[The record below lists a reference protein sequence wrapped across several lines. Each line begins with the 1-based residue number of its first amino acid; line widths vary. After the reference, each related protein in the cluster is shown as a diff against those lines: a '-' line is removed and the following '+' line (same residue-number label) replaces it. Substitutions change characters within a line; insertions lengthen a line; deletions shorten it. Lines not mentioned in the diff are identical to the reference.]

1 MARRDIQSSRIDR
14 FIGNKI
20 LHLRESKGMTRQ
32 KLADKINVTYQQ
44 LSKYEKA
51 IDRISVSRLVLISK
65 ALSKNV
71 SYFFV
76 GLDSLEDPESLDKDS
91 IKKVDSSNIVNNKIN
106 FLSKFIIGFKWP
118 KLNIAPKSTVKA
130 QS

>member
-1 MARRDIQSSRIDR
+1 MARRDIKSSRIDK

-20 LHLRESKGMTRQ
+20 LHLRESKGITRQ

-44 LSKYEKA
+44 LSKYEKG

-71 SYFFV
+71 SYFFAGV
-76 GLDSLEDPESLDKDS
+76 DSLEGFDFMDKDS
-91 IKKVDSSNIVNNKIN
+91 IQKIG
-106 FLSKFIIGFKWP
+106 S
-118 KLNIAPKSTVKA
+118 V
-130 QS
+130 